1 MWSVVVLQLA
11 TSSVIFSAATSP
23 TLSTQTTRFI
33 QIPSST
39 KETTLTQTTNS
50 PKNTVPAQTA
60 TPTTTTTP
68 DPRTNT
74 TVCYPHVGCFDNI
87 PPFNIANL
95 ALPVA
100 PEVIGTGFWLYTRG
114 SFGNGYHENLNY
126 TDRDSVT
133 SSRFD
138 HAKLTKIIIH
148 GYKRGGNSSWV
159 QNCKDALLRKG
170 DMNVIIVDWRQGAVA
185 GDYDQAVANTR
196 LVGIQLKLVLEML
209 AEAGLKTK
217 DVHLIGHGLGAHIA
231 GYTGW
236 LMSGVIA
243 RISGLDPTGP
253 NYDHAPDILKLD
265 KADAIF
271 VDVTHTN
278 GGFLGQKLA
287 LGDVDFYVNGGKV
300 QPGCPTTALAALG
313 QMLTDKDENSRLGCS
328 NVRATDYYIESIST
342 SCPFTAYPCMDYNT
356 FKNGLCLKCGT
367 RGCTQFGYY
376 ADQFSARGSM
386 FLDTGGTSPFC
397 GYHYGVE
404 LKAGDDVKETQGQLI
419 LNLVGH
425 WGTSGFIAVT
435 GDIKL
440 TPKSTVLHIVVA
452 KNEIGDVSAVEV
464 KYIKHSGFW
473 FGDGEDTF
481 ELKSVKVTS
490 GENGYSYL
498 ACLRGQTLP
507 DKAPVKTDVTNKTTC

>member
-1 MWSVVVLQLA
+1 MWSVLVVQLA
-11 TSSVIFSAATSP
+11 TSSVLFSAATSP
-23 TLSTQTTRFI
+23 AQSTQTTSFT
-33 QIPSST
+33 QIPTST
-39 KETTLTQTTNS
+39 KETTLAQTTNS
-50 PKNTVPAQTA
+50 PKTTVSTHTT

-74 TVCYPHVGCFDNI
+74 TVCYPRVGCFDNI

-114 SFGNGYHENLNY
+114 SSGNGGHEKLNY
-126 TDRDSVT
+126 TDQDSVT
-133 SSRFD
+133 RSRFD

-170 DMNVIIVDWRQGAVA
+170 DMNVIIVDWRRGAVA

-196 LVGIQLKLVLEML
+196 LVGIQLKVMVEML
-209 AEAGLKTK
+209 IKAGLKTK
-217 DVHLIGHGLGAHIA
+217 DVYLVGHDLGAHIA

-236 LMSGVIA
+236 LMKGAIA
-243 RISGLDPTGP
+243 RISGLDPAGP
-253 NYDHAPDILKLD
+253 NYGHAPDILKLD
-265 KADAIF
+265 KTDAIF

-278 GGFLGQKLA
+278 GGFLGQELPS
-287 LGDVDFYVNGGKV
+287 GDVDFYVNGGKV
-300 QPGCPTTALAALG
+300 QPGCPTTAPDALG
-313 QMLTDKDENSRLGCS
+313 PMLIDKDANNTLGCS
-328 NVRATDYYIESIST
+328 NARATDYYIESIST
-342 SCPFTAYPCMDYNT
+342 PCPFTAYPCTDYKT

-404 LKAGDDVKETQGQLI
+404 LKAADDVKETQGQLI
-419 LNLVGH
+419 LNLVGQ

-435 GDIKL
+435 GNTKL
-440 TPKSTVLHIVVA
+440 TPKSTVVQVVVA
-452 KNEIGDVSAVEV
+452 KNEIGDVTAVEV
-464 KYIKHSGFW
+464 KYVKNSGFW
-473 FGDGEDTF
+473 FSDGEDTF
-481 ELKSVKVTS
+481 ELSSVKVTS

-498 ACLRGQTLP
+498 ACLGGQTLA
-507 DKAPVKTDVTNKTTC
+507 DKATVKTDVTNKNAC